1 MPHTKLDFFNY
12 QGLFLDGSLD
22 LTKPQSHQTTQ
33 TLNEITS
40 IYVNRLETD
49 IWQVNSEFEFA
60 LIMYKH
66 QINYKLQ
73 LPKNLNYPINIQIIP
88 HKGGHEAYVLDLVLA
103 EVGGVEKAES
113 IIQNKPR
120 HATGYTANYHQYR
133 GYIFSYSGWRNLE
146 LKKPYE
152 QRTQYVPISVL
163 KNAVRLFN
171 RFKLNPQARTQEAK

>member
-1 MPHTKLDFFNY
+1 MSHTNLAFLNY
-12 QGLFLDGSLD
+12 QSLFLDESLD
-22 LTKPQSHQTTQ
+22 LTKPQSHQITQ

-73 LPKNLNYPINIQIIP
+73 LPKNLNYPINIQIVP

-103 EVGGVEKAES
+103 EVGA
-113 IIQNKPR
+113 Q
-120 HATGYTANYHQYR
+120 
-133 GYIFSYSGWRNLE
+133 
-146 LKKPYE
+146 KKPNPSFKTSLDMPPDI
-152 QRTQYVPISVL
+152 RRITTNTVVIFFPIQVGATS
-163 KNAVRLFN
+163 N
-171 RFKLNPQARTQEAK
+171 